1 MDVRTAFL
9 NGTLDEEIY
18 MNQPDGFVEK
28 GNEGKV
34 CKLNR
39 SIYGLKQAS
48 RQWYILF
55 DNAITSYGFSMTE
68 GDRCIYFK
76 IVGDKFI
83 LLSLYVDDILISS
96 NDKSMLLEVK
106 SWLSSKFDMKDMGN
120 ASYVLGVEIH
130 RDRGNRTLG
139 LSQKAYLNTVLKR
152 FSMENYKPAHVPIVK
167 GIKLSEEM
175 SAKTPEEEEKMS
187 NISYSSALGSL
198 MYAMLFTRPDLC
210 HAVGLLSR
218 YQSNP
223 GELH

>member
-1 MDVRTAFL
+1 MDVKTAFL

-39 SIYGLKQAS
+39 SIYGLKHAS

-68 GDRCIYFK
+68 GDHCLYFK

-83 LLSLYVDDILISS
+83 LLSLYVDDILIAS

-106 SWLSSKFDMKDMGN
+106 SWMSSKFDMKDMGN

-152 FSMENYKPAHVPIVK
+152 FSMENCKPAHVPIVK

-175 SAKTPEEEEKMS
+175 SAKTPEEKEK
-187 NISYSSALGSL
+187 
-198 MYAMLFTRPDLC
+198 
-210 HAVGLLSR
+210 
-218 YQSNP
+218 
-223 GELH
+223 